1 MILSFRDKA
10 SEIFWMSDGRLQGP
24 FACCARSAMRKL
36 RMLDAAVT
44 LADLH
49 SPPGNRLEA
58 LTGRRHGQCSIRI
71 NDQYRVCF
79 VWTPEGAR
87 DVEVVDYH

>member
-10 SEIFWMSDGRLQGP
+10 SEIFWMSDGRQPGP
-24 FACCARSAMRKL
+24 FACIARCAMRKL